1 MFRLGQIYLVDMISQ
16 VELTTDWNSIDTIK
30 KRYLVKIMVS

>member
-30 KRYLVKIMVS
+30 KSYLVKIMVS